1 MDLPGIILVYSGFT
15 LPAKPTSSLILDSNG
30 PDDSDTDDSDTDD
43 SDANEPA
50 AAEPTEPIN
59 SAEPTAT
66 AEWDAGEQHYE

>member
-30 PDDSDTDDSDTDD
+30 PDDSDTDD